1 VAVGIIQPVLVPK
14 LFSTL
19 RHYDGRQFSADVVAG
34 VIVGI
39 VAIPLAIAFAI
50 ASGLPPAAGLWTA
63 IVAGFLISALGG
75 SRVQIG
81 GPTGAFVVIVYGIVQ
96 QHGVD
101 GLAVATLMAGAI
113 LVALGL
119 LRLGSM
125 IRYVPFPVITGFTS
139 AIGVTIGVQQF
150 DSALGLE
157 AAAYPPHAV
166 ARIVAY
172 TEHLASING
181 WALGICALTIAI
193 LILWPRIS
201 EKLPAPFV
209 ALVAATALTSGFDL
223 PVVTIGDRF
232 GALSSALPQLNI
244 PTVGWEQLRVLVVPA
259 LTIAGLGAIESL
271 LSAVVADGMIGGR
284 HRANVELVAQ
294 GIANLASPLIGGM
307 PATGAIARTATNVK
321 AGGRTPVAGIVH
333 ALTLLLVTLF
343 FGRWAALLPL
353 ASLAGILLVVAYR
366 MLEWKVFVAELRGA
380 RSDAVVLLAVFLL
393 TLLVDLTAGIGV
405 GMVLAAFLFMR
416 RMADLSGVRSFAS
429 DDDGDDAGPEDEEG
443 LRRRVPPGVSVFELS
458 GPLFFGA
465 AARFRDALAEI
476 SRRPDVLIIRLRNVP
491 VIDSTGVQ
499 TLRDLSRQSRKEGTL
514 LLMTEAQAGP
524 LETLRRSGLLDELGE
539 GNHFATLDLALTA
552 VAKRSPETA
561 SSGHP

>member
-1 VAVGIIQPVLVPK
+1 VFVPK
-14 LFSTL
+14 LASTL
-19 RHYDGRQFSADVVAG
+19 RQYDGRQFGADVVAG
-34 VIVGI
+34 IIVGV

-113 LVALGL
+113 LIALGV

-125 IRYVPFPVITGFTS
+125 IRFVPFPVITGFTS
-139 AIGVTIGVQQF
+139 AIGVTIGVQQL
-150 DSALGLE
+150 DAALGLE

-166 ARIVAY
+166 ARVVAY
-172 TEHLASING
+172 AAHLPSLNG
-181 WALGICALTIAI
+181 WALGICALTVVI
-193 LILWPRIS
+193 LMVWPRVS

-209 ALVAATALTSGFDL
+209 ALITATVLTTALDL
-223 PVVTIGDRF
+223 PIDTIGDRF
-232 GALSSALPQLNI
+232 GAISAALPVPNI
-244 PTVGWEQLRVLVVPA
+244 PVIGWEQLRVLVVPA

-284 HRANVELVAQ
+284 HRANMELVAQ
-294 GIANLASPLIGGM
+294 GVANIASPLIGGM

-366 MLEWKVFVAELRGA
+366 MTEWRVFVAEMRGS
-380 RSDAVVLLAVFLL
+380 RSDAVVLLTVFLL
-393 TLLVDLTAGIGV
+393 TLLVDLTVGIGV
-405 GMVLAAFLFMR
+405 GMVLAAFLFMKQ
-416 RMADLSGVRSFAS
+416 MAEISGVRTFAGES
-429 DDDGDDAGPEDEEG
+429 DDDDGRDDAEG
-443 LRRRVPPGVSVFELS
+443 LRRRTPPGVFVFELS

-465 AARFRDALAEI
+465 AARFRDTLSEI
-476 SRRPDVLIIRLRNVP
+476 SRRPEVLIVRLRQVP

-499 TLRDLSRQSRKEGTL
+499 ALRDLARRSRKEGTAL
-514 LLMTEAQAGP
+514 LLTEARSGP
-524 LETLRRSGLLDELGE
+524 LETLRRSGLLAELGE
-539 GNHFATLDLALTA
+539 ENHFGTLDLALAA
-552 VAKRSPETA
+552 VGKRIPDQA
-561 SSGHP
+561 SEPGLT

>member
-1 VAVGIIQPVLVPK
+1 VLVPK
-14 LFSTL
+14 LVSTL
-19 RHYDGRQFSADVVAG
+19 RQYDDRQLSADVVAG

-39 VAIPLAIAFAI
+39 VALPLAIAFAI

-101 GLAVATLMAGAI
+101 GLAVATMMGGAI
-113 LVALGL
+113 LVILGL

-125 IRYVPFPVITGFTS
+125 IRFVPFPVITGFTS
-139 AIGVTIGVQQF
+139 AIGVTIGVQQI
-150 DSALGLE
+150 DSAFGLE
-157 AAAYPPHAV
+157 AAAYPPHAI
-166 ARIVAY
+166 ARIAAY
-172 TEHLASING
+172 AEHLPSLNG

-209 ALVAATALTSGFDL
+209 ALIAATALTSGFDL
-223 PVVTIGDRF
+223 PVVSIGDRF
-232 GALSSALPQLNI
+232 GAITAALPSLHI
-244 PTVGWEQLRVLVVPA
+244 PTVGWEQLRTLVVPA
-259 LTIAGLGAIESL
+259 MTIAGLGAIESL

-284 HRANVELVAQ
+284 HRANMELVAQ
-294 GIANLASPLIGGM
+294 GIANVASPLVGGM

-366 MLEWKVFVAELRGA
+366 MTEWRVFIAELRGQ
-380 RSDAVVLLAVFLL
+380 RSDAVVLLTVFLL
-393 TLLVDLTAGIGV
+393 TLLVDLTVGIGV
-405 GMVLAAFLFMR
+405 GMVLAAFLFMKQ
-416 RMADLSGVRSFAS
+416 MAELSGVRTLVSEAE
-429 DDDGDDAGPEDEEG
+429 DDSGIDDAEG
-443 LRRRVPPGVSVFELS
+443 LRRRTPPGVFVFELS

-465 AARFRDALAEI
+465 AARFRDTLIEI
-476 SRRPDVLIIRLRNVP
+476 SRRPEVLIVRLRQVP

-499 TLRDLSRQSRKEGTL
+499 TLRDLVRRSRKDGTML
-514 LLMTEAQAGP
+514 LLTETQEAP
-524 LETLRRSGLLDELGE
+524 LDALRRSGVLDELGKE
-539 GNHFATLDLALTA
+539 NHFATLDLALNAAAGRT
-552 VAKRSPETA
+552 TA
-561 SSGHP
+561 SGASGHP

>member
-1 VAVGIIQPVLVPK
+1 MLVPK

-19 RHYDGRQFSADVVAG
+19 RQYDGRQFSADVVAG

-39 VAIPLAIAFAI
+39 VALPLAIAFAI

-101 GLAVATLMAGAI
+101 GLAVATIMGGVI
-113 LVALGL
+113 LVVLGL

-125 IRYVPFPVITGFTS
+125 IRFVPFPVITGFTS
-139 AIGVTIGVQQF
+139 AIGVTIGVQQL
-150 DSALGLE
+150 DAALGLE
-157 AAAYPPHAV
+157 EAAYPPDAV
-166 ARIVAY
+166 ARVVAY
-172 TEHLASING
+172 AGHLPSLNG
-181 WALGICALTIAI
+181 WAVGICALTIAI
-193 LILWPRIS
+193 LVIWPRIS

-209 ALVAATALTSGFDL
+209 ALIAATALTTGFDL

-232 GALSSALPQLNI
+232 GALATTLPSLTI
-244 PTVGWEQLRVLVVPA
+244 PSVSWEQLRALVVPA
-259 LTIAGLGAIESL
+259 MTIAGLGAIESL

-284 HRANVELVAQ
+284 HRANMELVAQ
-294 GIANLASPLIGGM
+294 GVANLASPLVGGM

-366 MLEWKVFVAELRGA
+366 MTEWRVFIAELRGQ
-380 RSDAVVLLAVFLL
+380 RSDAAVLVVVFLL

-416 RMADLSGVRSFAS
+416 QMTEIAGVRALVSEG
-429 DDDGDDAGPEDEEG
+429 DDDEGRDDAEG
-443 LRRRVPPGVSVFELS
+443 LRRRTPPGVFVFELS

-465 AARFRDALAEI
+465 AARFRDTLAEI
-476 SRRPDVLIIRLRNVP
+476 SRRPEVLIVRLRHVP
-491 VIDSTGVQ
+491 VIDSTGMQ
-499 TLRDLSRQSRKEGTL
+499 TLRDLVVRSRKEGAV
-514 LLMTEAQAGP
+514 LMLTEAQAGP
-524 LETLRRSGLLDELGE
+524 REAMRRSGLLAELGE
-539 GNHFATLDLALTA
+539 ENLFASLELALTA
-552 VAKRSPETA
+552 ARTGRPEGRS
-561 SSGHP
+561 